1 MDGVSVDRL
10 ARMLGAWQTEDE
22 PPGNALREALAEL
35 IDGAHLPA
43 GQKMPGQRE
52 LAGVLG
58 IARGTIA
65 RVYTA
70 LEDSGHLRAVRGS
83 GTFVRHS
90 RLAAESGQ
98 GRLTSFDDG
107 APGVVLDLSS
117 GALPGT
123 EAVARVL
130 PEVGRLLH
138 EHHLAE
144 TGYHPAGLPELRET
158 VAAGF
163 SARGLP
169 THSDE
174 VLITAGSQQ
183 AVWLLAT
190 ALTGPG
196 DLVLVEDPTYRG
208 ALEAFARSG
217 ARLRGIPVS
226 MAGADPNLLAHEAPR
241 ADLIYLQPSLH
252 NPTGVHTGAVRR
264 REIADVLSRSDAL
277 VIDDQSNA
285 DLSWTRSEV
294 LPGFERLV
302 DPARLL
308 LVGTLSKLFWGGVRV
323 GWIRGPRPMISRLT
337 ELRRSQDLSGSVL
350 DQLAATLLLPQ
361 APVHQ
366 KVRRSFLAEHSEAA
380 TAALED
386 ILPTWH
392 AWLPAGGS
400 GLWID
405 TGTNAVALAQRALPL
420 GVRLTAGPAF
430 SPHEGHREFLR
441 LPVWQPSGQFA
452 EAMHVLAQ
460 LSSSD
465 GDLPHH
471 HVGERG

>member
-1 MDGVSVDRL
+1 VDQWEVIDVERVSADRL
-10 ARMLGAWQTEDE
+10 ARMLGAWQTADE
-22 PPGNALREALAEL
+22 PAGNALRDSLAEL

-43 GQKMPGQRE
+43 GQKMPGQRD

-58 IARGTIA
+58 LARGTIA

-70 LEDSGHLRAVRGS
+70 LEDGGRLRAVRGS
-83 GTFVRHS
+83 GTYVRHP

-98 GRLTSFDDG
+98 GRLASFDDRTPE
-107 APGVVLDLSS
+107 AVLDLSS

-123 EAVARVL
+123 EAVARAL
-130 PEVGRLLH
+130 PEVGWLLH
-138 EHHLAE
+138 EHHLSD

-158 VAAGF
+158 VAAAF

-169 THSDE
+169 TNTDE

-183 AVWLLAT
+183 AIWLLAT

-217 ARLRGIPVS
+217 ARLHGIPMT

-241 ADLIYLQPSLH
+241 ADLIYLQPALH
-252 NPTGVHTGAVRR
+252 NPTGVHAGTGRR
-264 REIADVLSRSDAL
+264 RELAEALSRTDAL

-285 DLSWTRSEV
+285 ELSWTRSDV

-308 LVGTLSKLFWGGVRV
+308 FVGTLSKLFWGGIRV
-323 GWIRGPRPMISRLT
+323 GWIRGPRSVIGRLT
-337 ELRRSQDLSGSVL
+337 DLRRSLDLAGSML
-350 DQLAATLLLPQ
+350 DQLAAVLLLPQ
-361 APVHQ
+361 APVQQ
-366 KVRRSFLAEHSEAA
+366 KVRRSFMSTHFEAV
-380 TAALED
+380 TAVLED
-386 ILPTWH
+386 TLPTWRS
-392 AWLPAGGS
+392 WLPAGGS

-405 TGTNAVALAQRALPL
+405 TGTDAVALAQRALPL
-420 GVRLTAGPAF
+420 GIRLTAGPAF
-430 SPHEGHREFLR
+430 SPHDGHREFLR

-452 EAMHVLAQ
+452 KAMAVLAE
-460 LSSSD
+460 LS
-465 GDLPHH
+465 HH
-471 HVGERG
+471 P